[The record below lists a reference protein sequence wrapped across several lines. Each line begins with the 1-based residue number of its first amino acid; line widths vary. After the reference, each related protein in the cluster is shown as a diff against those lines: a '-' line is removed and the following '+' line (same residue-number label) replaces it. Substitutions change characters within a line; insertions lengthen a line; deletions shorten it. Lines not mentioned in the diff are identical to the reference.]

1 VIYNRLFLGTP
12 LQIDATL
19 FYGQDPNATFSD
31 VKGID
36 TPYNT
41 YLHAGL
47 PPTPIA
53 NPGRASIESALN
65 PAPNPGQGDPICEG
79 LPAEQCLYL
88 YHVTIDKDGHH
99 AFSAT
104 LAQQEANIVQDAS
117 TITIT
122 RTTQI
127 GTLTS
132 TYKLDGSESKNTLN
146 IQGNSVDQ
154 VSTAKW
160 DGGKLLVN
168 TKMDFGG
175 NPVELTMVMSLDP
188 SGNLLVESTRPD
200 FQGGGAPVTT
210 KMSYKKN

>member
-1 VIYNRLFLGTP
+1 MTRVL
-12 LQIDATL
+12 TL
-19 FYGQDPNATFSD
+19 VAVAAMSIAAAQAPPNFAGKWTLVADPNA
-31 VKGID
+31 
-36 TPYNT
+36 P
-41 YLHAGL
+41 AGM
-47 PPTPIA
+47 
-53 NPGRASIESALN
+53 G
-65 PAPNPGQGDPICEG
+65 G
-79 LPAEQCLYL
+79 L
-88 YHVTIDKDGHH
+88 G
-99 AFSAT
+99 
-104 LAQQEANIVQDAS
+104 QEANITQDAS
-117 TITIT
+117 TLTIT
-122 RTTQI
+122 RTTQM
-127 GTLTS
+127 GTFTS
-132 TYKLDGSESKNTLN
+132 NYKLDGSESKNTLN